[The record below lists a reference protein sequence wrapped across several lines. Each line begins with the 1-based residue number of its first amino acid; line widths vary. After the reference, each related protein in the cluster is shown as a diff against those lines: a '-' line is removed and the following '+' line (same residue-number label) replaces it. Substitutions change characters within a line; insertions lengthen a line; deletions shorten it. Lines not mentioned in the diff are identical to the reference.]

1 MPMTTRHA
9 YSPTIT
15 LQAELEGDAENELTG
30 RYRKILANGN
40 LHWTNHFHLGRL
52 LGQGGQGAVFLTQ
65 LRGADQFTVP
75 VAIKLFSPER
85 YADANAYAAAMARAA
100 RVAARVTLIQH
111 DKLLDIH
118 NFLDR
123 DRIRM
128 MVMEWVD
135 GFDLAQLLIPQM
147 LEKLYE
153 RVSARRWEYLNRVIV
168 TAGSVHPRIKPGVA
182 VAIVRDCLSA
192 LAALHRE
199 GVVHSDIKPSNIML
213 KRTGTAKIID
223 IGSAFEID
231 DPPPNRACTPAYAA
245 PEVLEFQDVTPL
257 SDLASLGYVLIEMLA
272 GRPLFAGLHSLSEL
286 LDAKR
291 TLPQRLKEILP
302 ADVTVNE
309 LLMKFCR
316 GLIAPQPRQR
326 FESAETAEMNQD
338 GAAGFHRQLVKGD
351 LASEYSND
359 IRLWLEELKDC
370 EEHERSSAP
379 PTQ

>member
-9 YSPTIT
+9 HPPTVT
-15 LQAELEGDAENELTG
+15 LPTALDGAAENELTG
-30 RYRKILANGN
+30 HYRKILANGD

-85 YADANAYAAAMARAA
+85 YADSHTYAAAMARAA

-135 GFDLAQLLIPQM
+135 GFDLSQLLVPRM

-168 TAGSVHPRIKPGVA
+168 TAGDIHPRIKPGIA

-223 IGSAFEID
+223 IGSAFEIE
-231 DPPPNRACTPAYAA
+231 DPPPNRACTPTYAA
-245 PEVLEFQDVTPL
+245 PEVLEFEDVTPL
-257 SDLASLGYVLIEMLA
+257 SDLASLGYVLIEMLT
-272 GRPLFAGLHSLSEL
+272 GRPLFAGLHSLGEL
-286 LDAKR
+286 LEAKR

-302 ADVTVNE
+302 ADVAVND

-326 FESAETAEMNQD
+326 FENAETAEMNQD

-359 IRLWLEELKDC
+359 IRLWLEELKEC
-370 EEHERSSAP
+370 EEYERSVTP
-379 PTQ
+379 PTR